1 MPSVENSACKVQQDR
16 WLSPPQGPC
25 AKELMDIA
33 RKVRTVLA
41 RASDS
46 IRFIGAKT
54 PLMFL
59 RTVGAPVWLGACVDA
74 QVSGGDD
81 TFFRCALA
89 YSSGLLLRHIE

>member
-46 IRFIGAKT
+46 IRFIGANS
-54 PLMFL
+54 FNVL
-59 RTVGAPVWLGACVDA
+59 RAVGAPVLLGALGRR
-74 QVSGGDD
+74 QVSGGDH
-81 TFFRCALA
+81 TFFR
-89 YSSGLLLRHIE
+89 